1 MCPLRRPTICLLLL
15 SVAASSSLSAA
26 SPALSI
32 ITPRGVQRGT
42 GATLTFRGARL
53 SDAQEVLLYQPGVT
67 VEKVEVVNDGE
78 VKASVKVAPDC
89 RLGEH
94 AARVRSASGISELR
108 TFYVGALPAV
118 DEVEPNSELSA
129 AQKVSLEVTV
139 TGIVQSEDVDLF
151 AVEAKKGARLTA
163 EVEGLRLASTVFDP
177 YVAILDKARFELSAS
192 DDAALVWQDAIAS
205 IVVPEDGTYVVQVRD
220 SAYAGDGNCHYRLHI
235 GSFPRPTA
243 AVPAGGKLG
252 EEVEVTFVGD
262 VLGEIRRRVKLPAA
276 IEPGFGLFPED
287 ERGIAPSPVPFRLSE
302 TGNVI
307 EVEPNDDHERATR
320 AELPLALNGVIS
332 KKGDV
337 DFFRFAAKK
346 GQTFDVH
353 AYARRI
359 RSPLDPVMVI
369 HHAGGGGIAG
379 DDDAVAP
386 DSYIRFT
393 APEDKEYVL
402 SITDHLGAG
411 GVGYAYRVEFT
422 PVAPRLTLGI
432 PVFSQYTQDRQ
443 TVPVPRGNRYATLIT
458 ASRADF
464 GGELAIAGEGLP
476 AGITMAADTMAAN
489 VDVIPVV
496 FEAAPDAP
504 LAGALARLAGR
515 LTDPN
520 GNVSG
525 GFRQSVELLYG
536 PPNQSIYWRRE
547 IDRLAVAVT
556 EEAPFKV
563 AIVEPK
569 VPLVQNGS
577 MSLKVVAERKEGFKA
592 PIGVQMIFNPPGVGS
607 AGGVTIPEGKNE
619 AEIHINANGG
629 AAVRAWKIAVTGV
642 ATVGN
647 GPVWVSSQLA
657 TLRIAPPYIA
667 LQMEKASVEQGKA
680 TELFAKVTVQTP
692 FEGAAKV
699 QLVGVP
705 PRVAVPE
712 VEITKETK
720 EIAFKVTADPAS
732 PAGQHKNLFCQAVVM
747 ENGEPILHAVGGTE
761 LRIDVPLPP
770 KADAPPPPPAAAAKP
785 AEPAQPAPKRLTR
798 LEKLRLESAERAKG
812 GK

>member
-1 MCPLRRPTICLLLL
+1 MSTLARPSVLLLL
-15 SVAASSSLSAA
+15 AASSSLPAA

-42 GATLTFRGARL
+42 DAALTFRGARL
-53 SDAQEVLLYQPGVT
+53 SDAQEILLYQPGVDVT
-67 VEKVEVVNDGE
+67 KVEVVNDGE
-78 VKASVKVAPDC
+78 VKASVKVAAGC

-94 AARVRSASGISELR
+94 AARVRTASGISELR

-118 DEVEPNSELSA
+118 DEVEPNGEFAA
-129 AQKVSLEVTV
+129 AQKVPLEITV

-151 AVEAKKGARLTA
+151 AVAAKKGERLTA
-163 EVEGLRLASTVFDP
+163 EVEGLRLASAVFDP

-192 DDAALVWQDAIAS
+192 DDAALVWQDAVAS

-220 SAYAGDGNCHYRLHI
+220 SAYGGDGNCHYRLHI
-235 GSFPRPTA
+235 GSFPRPA
-243 AVPAGGKLG
+243 AALPAGGKLG
-252 EEVEVTFVGD
+252 DEVEVAFLGD
-262 VLGEIRRRVKLPAA
+262 VLGEIRQKVKLPAA
-276 IEPGFGLFPED
+276 LEPGFGLFPQD
-287 ERGIAPSPVPFRLSE
+287 ERGIAPSPIPFRLSAE
-302 TGNVI
+302 GNVI

-332 KKGDV
+332 RRGDA

-353 AYARRI
+353 AFARRI

-369 HHAGGGGIAG
+369 YHAGGGGIAG
-379 DDDAVAP
+379 NDDAVGP
-386 DSYIRFT
+386 DSHFRFT
-393 APEDKEYVL
+393 APEDKEYVI

-411 GVGYAYRVEFT
+411 GPTYAYRIELT

-432 PVFSQYTQDRQ
+432 PVFSQYTQERQ
-443 TVPVPRGNRYATLIT
+443 TVPVPRGNRCATLIT

-464 GGELAIAGEGLP
+464 GGEIAVSAEGLP
-476 AGITMAADTMAAN
+476 QGIAMALDGMAAN

-504 LAGALARLAGR
+504 LAGALAKLTGKLAGPAE
-515 LTDPN
+515 D
-520 GNVSG
+520 VSG

-536 PPNQSIYWRRE
+536 PPNQSIYWRHE

-556 EEAPFKV
+556 EEAPFKIAV
-563 AIVEPK
+563 VEPK

-592 PIGVQMIFNPPGVGS
+592 PIGVQLIFNPPGVGS
-607 AGGVTIPEGKNE
+607 AGGVAIPEGQNE
-619 AEIHINANGG
+619 ALIPVNANGG

-642 ATVGN
+642 ADAGK

-667 LQMEKASVEQGKA
+667 LQMEKASVEQGK
-680 TELFAKVTVQTP
+680 TTDLFAKVTVQTP
-692 FEGAAKV
+692 FEGGAKV
-699 QLVGVP
+699 ELVGLP
-705 PRVAVPE
+705 PKTTAPAVE
-712 VEITKETK
+712 VTKETK
-720 EIAFKVTADPAS
+720 EIAFKVTADAAS
-732 PAGQHKNLFCQAVVM
+732 PAGQHRNLFCQAVIV

-770 KADAPPPPPAAAAKP
+770 KPDAPPPPPAAVTEAKP
-785 AEPAQPAPKRLTR
+785 PEPAAPAPKRLTR
-798 LEKLRLESAERAKG
+798 LEKLRLETAERAKG
-812 GK
+812 AK